1 MSSHRTQ
8 VETAR
13 RHGGLLPFIYK
24 VIIQYRAAYFWFSE
38 SPPAPYARHPG
49 DPGHFKSLPCSPV
62 TPPTGSHLIASAG
75 NPSPHF
81 STFQHVYS

>member
-1 MSSHRTQ
+1 M
-8 VETAR
+8 E
-13 RHGGLLPFIYK
+13 GLLPFIYR
-24 VIIQYRAAYFWFSE
+24 VIIQYRTAGGQEPTMADSWFSE
-38 SPPAPYARHPG
+38 SPPAPYARLPG